1 MLDKSYRKG
10 KKGNPMLQ
18 DLILENEKKIETFD
32 RDYYKRNKNYSV
44 VAALAAL
51 ETTNEIQKGYYE
63 LEDTTVR
70 FNVLK
75 LYAFL
80 QSLFVSV
87 DSLYALAYSLT
98 KSKSFININKNPKL
112 RELKFIRNDVVG
124 HPANRM
130 MNATT
135 LAYCILDIDSVCKE
149 SFSYSIYTGQGTEQK
164 RVELSGLVQSYYEE
178 CNPLLD
184 VLYKVAKT
192 EKINSVLFNLVVE
205 ALNLYDMNG
214 DYAQKLSELRALYLR
229 EYPNATSS
237 QHRLLWRLEL
247 VDTLLKF
254 TSTDDD
260 IQELVEYSIGLE
272 IIKMYQ
278 LITGKQYKMSL
289 GRRKPYLVSSFYR
302 FLKNNKGSFS
312 HLDKIDDIQH
322 PLLKSSLNE
331 LIRLAERK
339 AAKGPQKYLEL
350 LKCLFEKEEDALFYA
365 LALPIR
371 EYKKGK

>member
-1 MLDKSYRKG
+1 MLE
-10 KKGNPMLQ
+10 

-32 RDYYKRNKNYSV
+32 IAFYKQNKNYSV

-51 ETTNEIQKGYYE
+51 ETTNEIQKSYYE
-63 LEDTTVR
+63 LEDTTIR

-75 LYAFL
+75 LYALL

-98 KSKSFININKNPKL
+98 KSKSFININKNPNL

-130 MNATT
+130 MNSTT

-149 SFSYSIYTGQGTEQK
+149 SFSYSVFTGLGIEQK
-164 RVELSGLVQSYYEE
+164 RVELSGLIQSYYEE
-178 CNPLLD
+178 CNTLLD
-184 VLYKVAKT
+184 VLYKVAKN
-192 EKINSVLFNLVVE
+192 EKISSVFFHMIVE
-205 ALNLYDMNG
+205 VLNLYDLNG
-214 DYAQKLSELRALYLR
+214 DYTSKLSELKQLYLK
-229 EYPNATSS
+229 EYPTATSS

-247 VDTLLKF
+247 VDNLLEFESK
-254 TSTDDD
+254 DED
-260 IQELVEYSIGLE
+260 IADLVEYSIGLE
-272 IIKMYQ
+272 LIKMYQ
-278 LITGKQYKMSL
+278 LITGKVYTMSL

-302 FLKNNKGSFS
+302 FLKNNKGSIS
-312 HLDKIDDIQH
+312 HLDKINDIKH
-322 PLLKSSLNE
+322 PLLKSSLYE
-331 LIRLAERK
+331 LIRLANRK
-339 AAKGPQKYLEL
+339 EAKGPQKYLNL
-350 LKCLFEKEEDALFYA
+350 LKELYEKEEDALFYA